1 MKPLLMTI
9 SIILISVISYGQ
21 SAFEYFS
28 IGLVKY
34 NLRDFEKAITDFDKA
49 LEANP
54 EFSEVYNLR
63 GASRFNLGDLEG
75 AIEDYSMA
83 IELERRQTGGVRLT
97 VYDQRGRMIESAN
110 QAMVDP
116 SLAAPYYNRA
126 IARVALQDYQG
137 AIEDY
142 TSALDIDPD
151 LMSAFF
157 FRGELKHRTGD
168 RHGACSDWK
177 RAEELGVIEAAELLK
192 EYCYPEPE

>member
-9 SIILISVISYGQ
+9 SVMLISAISYGQ

-34 NLRDFEKAITDFDKA
+34 NLNDFEKAIADFDKA

-54 EFSEVYNLR
+54 EYSEAFNLR
-63 GASRFNLGDLEG
+63 GASKFNLGDHEG
-75 AIEDYSMA
+75 AIEDYSKA
-83 IELERRQTGGVRLT
+83 IELDKRQTGGVRLT

-110 QAMVDP
+110 QAMADP

-126 IARVALQDYQG
+126 LAREALEDYQG

-142 TSALDIDPD
+142 TSALNIDPD

-177 RAEELGVIEAAELLK
+177 RADELGVIEASELLR